1 MAAPQLRKVRTAAT
15 LRMATRPGKGSVS
28 GPGVADENG
37 FDDVNGK
44 AEVEEHTLEN
54 GETDE
59 DEKEYEALDQEL
71 DQINSCLDKLENW
84 NDSLQ
89 SRMKDMLETMQKARV
104 ERQPQINGKSSDS
117 DTQRPQDA
125 N

>member
-1 MAAPQLRKVRTAAT
+1 M
-15 LRMATRPGKGSVS
+15 
-28 GPGVADENG
+28 ADENG

-44 AEVEEHTLEN
+44 AEVEERALEN
-54 GETDE
+54 GEVDE

-71 DQINSCLDKLENW
+71 DQLNSCLDKLENW

-89 SRMKDMLETMQKARV
+89 SRMKDMLETMQKTRV
-104 ERQPQINGKSSDS
+104 ERQLQMNGKSSDS
-117 DTQRPQDA
+117 DTQDA